1 MTARDLVDEAKKRLV
16 ILSICVVGLSYL
28 MSLTSTSVWV
38 NLPVAGVLVILF
50 RYFSLDFEMRRKE
63 AIYNSRTSANV
74 VIQEKPLDAPKAVVK
89 KDQWR
94 RKVNSSPVEDAI
106 DQLTRHIV
114 SEWVTDLWYSKL
126 TPDRDGPEELVQ
138 LINGVLGEIA
148 HRMRNINLIDLL
160 MRDVIHLIC
169 KHLELFRICQAKI
182 TKNLASLSFDQRDME
197 LKLVLVAENKLHPL
211 LFSAESEHKVLQH
224 IMDGLLSF
232 TFKSEDLQCSFFRYV
247 SRELLAC
254 AVIRPVLNL
263 ANPRFINE
271 RIEQVVMSARK
282 GKGGAATANDSSL
295 SKQNGSTSDDFS
307 PFPDPSVTGVE
318 LVDFKGSQSK
328 SSVDKLTGKKVES
341 EVASKDPLLSVDAR
355 STRSWSSFPL
365 GSAAAADSHVDRSTS
380 GGEWGDML
388 DYFSRRKT
396 KALAPEHFESVWSK
410 GRNYSSK
417 DTQAAN
423 HVHQSPS
430 SRSSD
435 AVNSSVVVAEQKE
448 SRLKIASAERGV
460 SLPGSNMRP
469 QSETMCILADTNTL
483 TPPPLTS
490 DEDAEEHKLMAL
502 DETESISSS
511 QNSSAD
517 EENRVTGLD
526 SPTTKVWD
534 GRTNRNSGVSH
545 IRHPLEGLEGKKG
558 RRAKKGK
565 YQRLHRQQS
574 GRKRSRLGSEKAPLW
589 QEVER
594 TSFLPGDGQDIHPL
608 RPIVKD
614 DGSSDDYDTEIMGRL
629 QSGTSASS
637 SASLLPGSFTSSV
650 NSTQSTFLGDNFF
663 KLRCEVLGANIVTSS
678 SKTFAVYSISVTDAE
693 SNSWSIKRRYRHFEE
708 LHRRLK
714 EYLEYN
720 LHLPPKHFLSTGL
733 DVLVIQERCEL
744 LDQYLKKLM
753 QLPTISGSIDVWD
766 FLSIDSQTYTFSS
779 AFSIVETL
787 TAKPHE
793 NSASRT
799 GLGGPKMNH
808 LDAKRDHADSENIH
822 QSSWMNHSSGDG
834 LKCDV
839 NTTNSPR
846 KKPVKE
852 YGKSLEGSG
861 GDSDNWIQNKD
872 PTTQHFGRKRNEI
885 VGDMQQKSELLPG
898 SADNPNFPEEW
909 VPPNLSGPI
918 LDLVDAVFQLQEGAW
933 IRRKAF
939 WVAKQVLQLGMG
951 DALDDWLVE
960 KIQRLRRGSVV
971 ASGIKRVEQILWPDG
986 IFITKHPSRQR
997 PPASSSPSQNPSHS
1011 QLPDELSSA
1020 KEKFEKFVELQ
1031 EREADRRAK
1040 FVYEQ
1045 MIDNAPAAVVSIVG
1059 RKEYEQ
1065 CAQDLYYFLQ
1075 SSVCLKQLVMELL
1088 QLVLLYAFP
1097 ELDHVFKQLHEEKHK
1112 FGEFKAT

>member
-1 MTARDLVDEAKKRLV
+1 MSSQRQLVTARDLVEEAKKRIV

-38 NLPVAGVLVILF
+38 NLPAAAVLIIVF

-63 AIYNSRTSANV
+63 AAYNSRTSGNV
-74 VIQEKPLDAPKAVVK
+74 AIEEKPLDVPKAAVQ

-94 RKVNSSPVEDAI
+94 RKVNSPPVEDAI

-138 LINGVLGEIA
+138 LLNGVLGEISY
-148 HRMRNINLIDLL
+148 RMRNINLIDLL
-160 MRDVIHLIC
+160 MRDVIHLVC

-182 TKNLASLSFDQRDME
+182 KKNLASLSFDQRDME
-197 LKLVLVAENKLHPL
+197 LKLVLAAENKLHPL

-224 IMDGLLSF
+224 IVDGLLSL
-232 TFKSEDLQCSFFRYV
+232 TFKPEDLQCSFFHYV

-271 RIEQVVMSARK
+271 RIEQVVLSARK
-282 GKGGAATANDSSL
+282 KNGDSATTNYSSL
-295 SKQNGSTSDDFS
+295 VKQNGDTSDHFS
-307 PFPDPSVTGVE
+307 PFPDPSDTGVE
-318 LVDFKGSQSK
+318 LVELKNSQSK
-328 SSVDKLTGKKVES
+328 SSLDKLNGE
-341 EVASKDPLLSVDAR
+341 EVDNKDASKDPLLSVDAR
-355 STRSWSSFPL
+355 STRSWNSLPL
-365 GSAAAADSHVDRSTS
+365 GSAAAAGSDIVRSTS

-388 DYFSRRKT
+388 DYFSRKKT
-396 KALAPEHFESVWSK
+396 QALAPEHFENLWSK
-410 GRNYSSK
+410 GKNYNSK
-417 DTQAAN
+417 DTQAVN
-423 HVHQSPS
+423 HVHQ
-430 SRSSD
+430 
-435 AVNSSVVVAEQKE
+435 NSSVRSDSVSSSKVIAKQKE
-448 SRLKIASAERGV
+448 SGHKIAERGI
-460 SLPGSNMRP
+460 LPGSSMRP
-469 QSETMCILADTNTL
+469 QSETMCILADRNTL

-490 DEDAEEHKLMAL
+490 DEDDVEHKLMSL
-502 DETESISSS
+502 DESESVTSSQSSS
-511 QNSSAD
+511 GD

-526 SPTTKVWD
+526 SPTTIVWD
-534 GRTNRNSGVSH
+534 GRTNRNSGITH
-545 IRHPLEGLEGKKG
+545 IHHPLEGLEGKKG
-558 RRAKKGK
+558 RRANRGQ

-574 GRKRSRLGSEKAPLW
+574 GRKRSRLGSQKVPLW

-594 TSFLPGDGQDIHPL
+594 TSFLSGDGQDIHPL
-608 RPIVKD
+608 KPNVKD
-614 DGSSDDYDTEIMGRL
+614 DDSSDDYDMEIMGRL
-629 QSGTSASS
+629 QSGTTASS
-637 SASLLPGSFTSSV
+637 SASSLPGSFTSSA
-650 NSTQSTFLGDNFF
+650 NSSQTAFLGDTFF
-663 KLRCEVLGANIVTSS
+663 KLRCEVLGANIVSS
-678 SKTFAVYSISVTDAE
+678 SSRTFAVYSISVTDAE
-693 SNSWSIKRRYRHFEE
+693 RNSWSIKRRYRHFEE

-714 EYLEYN
+714 EYVEYN

-733 DVLVIQERCEL
+733 DVPVIQERCKL

-779 AFSIVETL
+779 AFSIVETFSV
-787 TAKPHE
+787 KPHE
-793 NSASRT
+793 NSASMSC
-799 GLGGPKMNH
+799 LGGPKMNN
-808 LDAKRDHADSENIH
+808 LQPRRDPAASEDND
-822 QSSWMNHSSGDG
+822 QSSWMNHSSMDG
-834 LKCDV
+834 LKCDLK
-839 NTTNSPR
+839 NTTSSPR

-852 YGKSLEGSG
+852 YGKHMESSG
-861 GDSDNWIQNKD
+861 GDSDNRIQSKAPSVEN
-872 PTTQHFGRKRNEI
+872 FG
-885 VGDMQQKSELLPG
+885 KSESLLDA
-898 SADNPNFPEEW
+898 ADDPPFPMEW

-918 LDLVDAVFQLQEGAW
+918 LDLVDVVFQLQEGAW

-960 KIQRLRRGSVV
+960 KIQRLRRGSIV

-997 PPASSSPSQNPSHS
+997 PPVGSPSQSPSHG
-1011 QLPDELSSA
+1011 QLPDQLSSPKA
-1020 KEKFEKFVELQ
+1020 ENFENIVELQ

-1040 FVYEQ
+1040 FVYEL

-1065 CAQDLYYFLQ
+1065 CAKDLYYFLQ
-1075 SSVCLKQLVMELL
+1075 SSVCLKQLVVELL
-1088 QLVLLYAFP
+1088 QLVLLFAFP
-1097 ELDHVFKQLHEEKHK
+1097 ELDHVFKQLHEEKQK